1 MYKPRTVEQFK
12 VMEYIK
18 REFQTESLMIA
29 PVSRSALMVEDMLGE
44 KIAFQWQDNTVVEIP
59 VPQPA
64 PQEVHLAFVRNLQ
77 ANHNRPQLSN
87 WDELTDWWL
96 NHPTPITHQQL
107 LALSDALYRRYLTC
121 DRRLELE
128 DVLELVMRGCM
139 SATEYMDV
147 QLWYLD
153 GNYAGNWL
161 GPVSIT
167 GTEDKYELVLHWLT
181 AAELR
186 YPFCIKENQMQ

>member
-18 REFQTESLMIA
+18 SKFQTDNLIVA
-29 PVSRSALMVEDMLGE
+29 PASRSALVIEDMLGE
-44 KIAFQWQDNTVVEIP
+44 KMAFQWLGDTVVEIP

-64 PQEVHLAFVRNLQ
+64 PQEVHLAFVRNFRT
-77 ANHNRPQLSN
+77 NPNRPHLSN

-96 NHPTPITHQQL
+96 NHLTPLTHQQ
-107 LALSDALYRRYLTC
+107 ALNLPDALYRRYLTC
-121 DRRLELE
+121 ERRLELE
-128 DVLELVMRGCM
+128 DVLELVMRGAM
-139 SATEYMDV
+139 TATEYMDV

-153 GNYAGNWL
+153 GHYAGNWL
-161 GPVSIT
+161 GPT
-167 GTEDKYELVLHWLT
+167 GIDGNGDAYELVFHWLT

-186 YPFCIKENQMQ
+186 YPFYVTENHMQ